1 MRYRGAARKVDQ
13 LKDGD
18 FFGETGLLKAMP
30 RTADVVSDEYSHLL
44 VLYKKDFQR
53 LLRDQPKVKAEI
65 EAVAGRRALERGV
78 RRT

>member
-1 MRYRGAARKVDQ
+1 MRYRRADRKVDQ

-44 VLYKKDFQR
+44 VLCKKD
-53 LLRDQPKVKAEI
+53 VN
-65 EAVAGRRALERGV
+65 GS
-78 RRT
+78 